1 MTTDKHVHEI
11 DRIANHLQL
20 WVNYQSVS
28 KPIATLSGERDNIC
42 YAQGETELEAKDALL
57 TKLRAIVCPDLK
69 DYASDNETLE
79 KAFDAASARNKDLQA
94 KIQSLQSE
102 LESLKAEKP
111 QQPTAREMLE
121 ALIEYYDNNKRW
133 FLSSS
138 RRSGV
143 EYKGLTGIALL
154 EFAEQWLKEKT
165 KER

>member
-111 QQPTAREMLE
+111 QQPTAEVVRKAIELARKQDYRGDFYFSLE
-121 ALIEYYDNNKRW
+121 QILED
-133 FLSSS
+133 L
-138 RRSGV
+138 
-143 EYKGLTGIALL
+143 GL
-154 EFAEQWLKEKT
+154 KDKT